1 MNVIITKAA
10 EEAREK
16 ILACERYIWNNPET
30 GFREEKTSEYLK
42 KAFEE
47 IGYDV
52 IKPQNIPGF
61 YTVLDTGKPGPTVL
75 VLAEMDALLCD
86 THPEADKRTGAVHC
100 CGHHAQCAAL
110 LGVAY
115 ILKERGVTEQLC
127 GKIKLCAVPA
137 EELIEIEYRSA
148 LRDKGRIRYF
158 GGKAEFMYRGY
169 FDDVDLA
176 FMVHVSE
183 ERASFYATQGGNGCL
198 AKKIAYQGL
207 SVHAA
212 APKNGINA
220 LYAAALGLQAV
231 NSLRETFEEQD
242 VVRVHPIITK
252 GGMAVNA
259 IPDDVR
265 VETFVR
271 GNTITVMDAVSRKV
285 DRAFIGAALSLGA
298 QINIADCGGYLPL
311 LNDEGFLNV
320 FEDAAIAC
328 GHSFTRRGTWSA
340 GSTDMGD
347 LSSVMPVI
355 QPFVGGATGIAH
367 GNNYYIE
374 DAQLACIENAKVQVM
389 TLIKLLSD
397 EAKTA
402 MGIIGAYAPVFKTK
416 ADYFA
421 WMDAHYR
428 QGDRIAYGDTGAV
441 IR

>member
-1 MNVIITKAA
+1 MHAIITKAA
-10 EEAREK
+10 EEVRGK
-16 ILACERYIWNNPET
+16 ILACERYLWNNPET
-30 GFREEKTSEYLK
+30 GFREEKTSEYLE

-47 IGYDV
+47 MGYTV
-52 IKPQNIPGF
+52 VKPQNIPGF

-75 VLAEMDALLCD
+75 VLAEMDALLCG

-100 CGHHAQCAAL
+100 CGHHAQCASL
-110 LGVAY
+110 LGIAY
-115 ILKERGVTEQLC
+115 ILKERSITEQLC
-127 GKIKLCAVPA
+127 GRIKLCAVPA

-148 LRDKGRIRYF
+148 LRDRGIIRYL

-169 FDDVDLA
+169 FDDADLA
-176 FMVHVSE
+176 FMVHISE
-183 ERASFYATQGGNGCL
+183 EKASFYATRGGNGCL

-231 NSLRETFEEQD
+231 NALRETFEEQD

-271 GNTITVMDAVSRKV
+271 GNTITVMDAVSRRV
-285 DRAFIGAALSLGA
+285 DRAFIGSALSLGA
-298 QINIADCGGYLPL
+298 QIHIADCGGYLPL
-311 LNDEGFLNV
+311 INDEGFLNV
-320 FEDAAIAC
+320 FADAASAC
-328 GHSFTRRGTWSA
+328 GHSFIHRETWST

-367 GNNYYIE
+367 GNNYYMADIE
-374 DAQLACIENAKVQVM
+374 LACIENAKVQVM
-389 TLIKLLSD
+389 TLVNLLSD
-397 EAKTA
+397 EAKA
-402 MGIIGAYAPVFKTK
+402 ARGIMEAYTPVFQTK

-421 WMDAHYR
+421 WMDAHCKK
-428 QGDRIAYGDTGAV
+428 GERIAYGDTEIV
-441 IR
+441 VH